1 MKIIVD
7 LCAELTHNRFIGSRN
22 KGNEMN
28 FFTFID
34 SEENYMVIE
43 APNLTE
49 AFKIVRLKKFNWVE
63 WMWGNQAKA

>member
-1 MKIIVD
+1 
-7 LCAELTHNRFIGSRN
+7 
-22 KGNEMN
+22 MN